1 MTWLSRESYHDR
13 LKLRITAMGR
23 TLNFHRGESIIG
35 SRGMACCTSSSL
47 PKARCDTAIVGYEP
61 SSGIK
66 SVKLDVHFS
75 VLLIQWMPIP
85 R

>member
-1 MTWLSRESYHDR
+1 MTWLSRESYRNR

-23 TLNFHRGESIIG
+23 TLNFHRGENIIG
-35 SRGMACCTSSSL
+35 LLGMACCTSSSL

-66 SVKLDVHFS
+66 SVTLDVHFS